1 MTRAATEGPMPRR
14 EVARLAQRA
23 LALSDA
29 IWDLAQAHAGA
40 KARVVEAREHWARST
55 VWQRQWDAP
64 IEDLEPWTTQR
75 VRWAALRDHGYTTI
89 GSVIGVHDHDLMALP
104 GVDARTALEVGAAAE
119 FVTLVMQAKLQCRV
133 DPRDTHP
140 AVGVLI
146 AEVVRADDLD
156 AVIRQLD
163 RDPWDLSEHLA
174 RLAFEVASSR
184 SAIAWQL
191 QRLLHGRR
199 LRIAVAELD
208 EQLRDLPLEAL
219 ERELE
224 PLQRVDSAGARAYA
238 RFNADPAHVAAV
250 FEAMTGERMLIDD
263 GHGDV
268 AMQTAEPAS
277 LATAIE
283 DVDDRWFDAWPPDKV
298 GPATLD
304 AWLARI
310 APISPVIKLRDWIG
324 ESALAKVPSAY
335 LAGGMP
341 DSDRIA
347 VLDVETSGLYPS
359 EGDCVTWLAVRTLA
373 HEDMLVNIAV
383 QDPRR
388 PPHFGEAP
396 DHIQRVTHAEMV
408 TQWQTALDC
417 HDLIVAH
424 VADFDSGFAV
434 AEFAKTRPRA
444 AVPQTPW
451 LCTMR
456 LSRWLFPDWDNHTLE
471 YACEQFAVLYGKHLG
486 DADVHST
493 VEVFNGLVHCARA
506 IGVTD
511 LSDLLLVA
519 GIRPGADDALKW
531 DGRAQDLEQDALD
544 VAEQARRQWVSRHR
558 DSGATHVE

>member
-1 MTRAATEGPMPRR
+1 MPRR

-40 KARVVEAREHWARST
+40 KARVVDAREQWARST
-55 VWQRQWDAP
+55 VWQSQWDAP
-64 IEDLEPWTTQR
+64 IEDLEPWTTRR
-75 VRWAALRDHGYTTI
+75 VHWASLHDNGYTTI
-89 GSVIGVHDHDLMALP
+89 GSVVGVHDHDLMALP

-140 AVGVLI
+140 AVGALI
-146 AEVVRADDLD
+146 AEVVRADDL
-156 AVIRQLD
+156 AALVGQLD

-184 SAIAWQL
+184 SAMTWGFD
-191 QRLLHGRR
+191 RLLHGSR

-208 EQLRDLPLEAL
+208 EQLRDLPVDAF
-219 ERELE
+219 ERQAQS
-224 PLQRVDSAGARAYA
+224 LQRVDVVGEQAYA

-250 FEAMTGERMLIDD
+250 FEAVTGEPMLIDD
-263 GHGDV
+263 EHRDLSV
-268 AMQTAEPAS
+268 RADDPESPT
-277 LATAIE
+277 LAVE
-283 DVDDRWFDAWPPDKV
+283 DVDDRWFDAWPPDHV
-298 GPATLD
+298 GPPEMA
-304 AWLARI
+304 AWLARK
-310 APISPVIKLRDWIG
+310 APISSVITLRDWID
-324 ESALAKVPSAY
+324 ESALAQVPPAY
-335 LAGGMP
+335 AAGGMP
-341 DSDRIA
+341 PAKRIA

-359 EGDCVTWLAVRTLA
+359 DGDCVTWLAVRTLA
-373 HEDMLVNIAV
+373 HDDMLVNVAV
-383 QDPRR
+383 REPDR

-396 DHIQRVTHAEMV
+396 AHVPRVSHSEMV
-408 TQWQTALDC
+408 ARWQAALDG

-471 YACEQFAVLYGKHLG
+471 HACDQFAVPYGKHLG

-493 VEVFNGLVHCARA
+493 IEVFNGLVHCARA
-506 IGVTD
+506 VGVTD
-511 LSDLLLVA
+511 LIDLLLIA
-519 GIRPGADDALKW
+519 GIAPGADDALKW
-531 DGRAQDLEQDALD
+531 DGRARDLEQDALE
-544 VAEQARRQWVSRHR
+544 VIEQARREWVAQ
-558 DSGATHVE
+558 DSEGSQVNE